1 MNNIKHV
8 LLKELDINVK
18 FFDSLREDYY
28 NFNDWFKKKQ
38 DNNTMCYVTIDN
50 GNITSLLILKIE
62 YEDEDYSNFTIPFN
76 KSKRLKI
83 CTFKVINKGKGIGEE
98 FINIINNEA
107 IINNIN
113 EIYVTIFNKYKLL
126 MKLFNNNGYREYT
139 KKKTWSDNDC
149 FDYESVLVKKVKK

>member
-8 LLKELDINVK
+8 LLKELDINDK
-18 FFDSLREDYY
+18 FFDSLKEDYS
-28 NFNDWFKKKQ
+28 NFEEWFKKKQ
-38 DNNTMCYVTIDN
+38 DSNTKCYVTMDN

>member
-1 MNNIKHV
+1 MNNIKHA
-8 LLKELDINVK
+8 LLKELDINDK

-38 DNNTMCYVTIDN
+38 DNNTMCYVTMNN

-107 IINNIN
+107 TINNVN
-113 EIYVTIFNKYKLL
+113 EIYVTIYDKHKSLIILLKKNGFYKYTTLGSNSNNKEL
-126 MKLFNNNGYREYT
+126 
-139 KKKTWSDNDC
+139 
-149 FDYESVLVKKVKK
+149 VLVKRRND

>member
-8 LLKELDINVK
+8 LLKELDINDK
-18 FFDSLREDYY
+18 FFDSLREDYC

-83 CTFKVINKGKGIGEE
+83 CTFKVVNKGKGIGEE
-98 FINIINNEA
+98 FINIINREA
-107 IINNIN
+107 INNNVN
-113 EIYVTIFNKYKLL
+113 EIYVTIFDKYKSLI
-126 MKLFNNNGYREYT
+126 KLFNNNGYYEYT
-139 KKKTWSDNDC
+139 TLVSNSDNK
-149 FDYESVLVKKVKK
+149 ELVLVKRRND

>member
-1 MNNIKHV
+1 MNNIKHA
-8 LLKELDINVK
+8 LLKELDINDK

-83 CTFKVINKGKGIGEE
+83 CTFKVIDKGKGIG
-98 FINIINNEA
+98 
-107 IINNIN
+107 
-113 EIYVTIFNKYKLL
+113 
-126 MKLFNNNGYREYT
+126 
-139 KKKTWSDNDC
+139 
-149 FDYESVLVKKVKK
+149 

>member
-8 LLKELDINVK
+8 LLKELDINDK

-28 NFNDWFKKKQ
+28 IFNDWFKKKQ

-76 KSKRLKI
+76 KAKRLKI
-83 CTFKVINKGKGIGEE
+83 CTFKVINKGRGIGEE

-107 IINNIN
+107 IINNVN
-113 EIYVTIFNKYKLL
+113 EIYVTIFNKYKSLI
-126 MKLFNNNGYREYT
+126 KLFNSNGYYECT
-139 KKKTWSDNDC
+139 KKKTWSDSDN
-149 FDYESVLVKKVKK
+149 FDYESVLVKKVR

>member
-8 LLKELDINVK
+8 LLKKLDINDK
-18 FFDSLREDYY
+18 FFDSLREDYP
-28 NFNDWFKKKQ
+28 NFEEWFKKKQ

-62 YEDEDYSNFTIPFN
+62 CEDEDYSNFTIPFN

-98 FINIINNEA
+98 FINIINREA
-107 IINNIN
+107 INNNVN
-113 EIYVTIFNKYKLL
+113 EIYVTIFDKYKSLI
-126 MKLFNNNGYREYT
+126 KLFNNNGYIEYT
-139 KKKTWSDNDC
+139 KKKTWLDKDS
-149 FDYESVLVKKVKK
+149 FEYESVLVKKVK

>member
-1 MNNIKHV
+1 MSNIECRY
-8 LLKELDINVK
+8 LSELNVNDK
-18 FFDSLREDYY
+18 YFDSLKEDYY

-38 DNNTMCYVTIDN
+38 DNNTMCYVTMNN

-98 FINIINNEA
+98 FIINREA
-107 IINNIN
+107 IINNVNAID
-113 EIYVTIFNKYKLL
+113 VTIFDKYQSLI
-126 MKLFNNNGYREYT
+126 KLFNNNGYYEYT
-139 KKKTWSDNDC
+139 NKKTWSDSDS
-149 FDYESVLVKKVKK
+149 FDFESMLVKKVR

>member
-1 MNNIKHV
+1 MSNIECRY
-8 LLKELDINVK
+8 LSELNVNDK
-18 FFDSLREDYY
+18 YFDSLKEDYY

-38 DNNTMCYVTIDN
+38 DNNTMCYVTMNN

-98 FINIINNEA
+98 FIINREA
-107 IINNIN
+107 IINNVN
-113 EIYVTIFNKYKLL
+113 EIYVTIFDKYQSLI
-126 MKLFNNNGYREYT
+126 KLFNNNGYYEYT
-139 KKKTWSDNDC
+139 KKKTWSDSDS
-149 FDYESVLVKKVKK
+149 FDFESMLVKKVR